1 MVYEL
6 FRIEELRKSKI
17 ILSLKLQDEWEE
29 YFNEYKEQLLLLLKA
44 EIEKTDREIDQMV
57 YELYG
62 LTPEEIE
69 IVEKAVR

>member
-1 MVYEL
+1 VVYEL